1 MSLNKVDVFHDYL
14 NRDLSNLHTYKTCD
28 DEESCIFYMFKNNER
43 IYKELDPYNNI
54 PKQVEHDKLQSV
66 FNSNNILK
74 QTLLNDSYITSVKKS
89 VNSNNT
95 NLIINTILMHLR
107 PYIFSNK
114 NINHTNIDD
123 IKLKVVNTLKF
134 EQLYMIDIQSQ
145 LKFLLRDETV
155 QYIKEESKRGIG
167 NHSIN
172 VKDEYIV
179 GLLKHEINSYRNR
192 YNKNHDNKV
201 TNKEIGKI
209 YYHGMS
215 RFKTKDI
222 FTIIRDTISKII
234 STINIEQNMIN
245 SNKQLD
251 KWNTV
256 LGNHN
261 EHGIRQYTSIKL
273 NNKKPPGMMFNMNY

>member
-1 MSLNKVDVFHDYL
+1 
-14 NRDLSNLHTYKTCD
+14 
-28 DEESCIFYMFKNNER
+28 
-43 IYKELDPYNNI
+43 
-54 PKQVEHDKLQSV
+54 
-66 FNSNNILK
+66 
-74 QTLLNDSYITSVKKS
+74 
-89 VNSNNT
+89 
-95 NLIINTILMHLR
+95 MHLR

-245 SNKQLD
+245 TNKKLD

-261 EHGIRQYTSIKL
+261 DHGIRQYTSIKL
-273 NNKKPPGMMFNMNY
+273 NIQLNIDSSNIFLSEKIEKILSEIDLVEEYQINQFDNEIINFEVLSNSTPDKLINELEKYNINISTENNIWTLSE